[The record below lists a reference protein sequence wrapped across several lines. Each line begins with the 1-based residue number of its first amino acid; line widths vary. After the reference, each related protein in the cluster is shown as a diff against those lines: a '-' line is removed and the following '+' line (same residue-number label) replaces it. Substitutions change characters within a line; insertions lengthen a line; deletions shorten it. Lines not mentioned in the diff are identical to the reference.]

1 MCLGQ
6 NVPFACLPYVY
17 MHFNEG
23 AKICDCCDPVDH
35 VVLIDKFTKTY
46 TLRQGRSLFSDIE
59 PINIVKSYG
68 IHGPYRNM
76 MGCCL
81 VRTLEV
87 S

>member
-1 MCLGQ
+1 
-6 NVPFACLPYVY
+6 

-23 AKICDCCDPVDH
+23 VKIGDCCDPVDH
-35 VVLIDKFTKTY
+35 VVLLDKFTKTY
-46 TLRQGRSLFSDIE
+46 ALRQGRFLFSDVE
-59 PINIVKSYG
+59 PIYIVRSYG